1 MKASLKNYKQSP
13 RKVRLVGNLIKGKSI
28 SSAETELH
36 MLPKRAALPILK
48 LLQSAVAN
56 AVLHGSANKD
66 SLVISSIRVDK
77 GLVMKRWMPRAFGR
91 ASRINKRTSHIVIE
105 LTEKEQK
112 AKKTKMENKENITKK
127 VSKKAKGEKPEAK
140 S

>member
-1 MKASLKNYKQSP
+1 MKASIKNYKQSP
-13 RKVRLVGNLIKGKSI
+13 RKVRLVGNLIKGKSVAV
-28 SSAETELH
+28 AETELH

-56 AVLHGSANKD
+56 AILHGNAEKD
-66 SLVISSIRVDK
+66 ALVISSVRVDK

-91 ASRINKRTSHIVIE
+91 ASRINKRTSHVVIE
-105 LTEKEQK
+105 LTQREEKI
-112 AKKTKMENKENITKK
+112 KKSKNITKS
-127 VSKKAKGEKPEAK
+127 SKLSSGKKPVAK